1 MRDQGVTTYPKS
13 RRVVLGHSPSSGVEP
28 YFGVVSS
35 SSSRRLD
42 SLFHDWRDQAIG
54 ANMWWSPQDRDL
66 YDMSH
71 LEEIV
76 TETECEVIVAL
87 GTVVASAIG
96 IPTISFE
103 WFETVLFDRKIR
115 AGMIPHPSGL
125 NRFYNDVDNRILAA
139 DFFKGALLS

>member
-1 MRDQGVTTYPKS
+1 MTYPWSK
-13 RRVVLGHSPSSGVEP
+13 RVVLGHSPSSGVEP

-66 YDMSH
+66 TDMSH

-76 TETECEVIVAL
+76 TETKCEIIVAL
-87 GTVVASAIG
+87 GAVVSEAIG
-96 IPTISFE
+96 GKAVPFE
-103 WFETVLFDRKIR
+103 WSELDLFGRKIR
-115 AGMIPHPSGL
+115 ASMIPHPSGL
-125 NRFYNDVDNRILAA
+125 NRFYNDVDNRVLAA
-139 DFFKGALLS
+139 NFFKKALLS